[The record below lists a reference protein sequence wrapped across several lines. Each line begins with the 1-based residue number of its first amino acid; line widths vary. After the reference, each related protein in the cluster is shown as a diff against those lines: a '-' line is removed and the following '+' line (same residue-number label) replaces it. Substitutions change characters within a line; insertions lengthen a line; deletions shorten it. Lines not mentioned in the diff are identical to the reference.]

1 MPDCIVV
8 AEDEDGIRNNLLRLL
23 RIEGF
28 EVYAGRNGREALE
41 LVRKH
46 RPQLVLSDVM
56 MPEMSGH
63 ELVAAMRA
71 DAELAATPAV
81 LLTARAD
88 RTDVREGMN
97 VGADDYLTKPFQ
109 RDELLACI
117 RSRLDKSRQQQAAL
131 QQLAAQAH
139 RLTHYDSLTGLP
151 NRAHFQLLLGQALR
165 SLPVGQ
171 AQGIALWIVGID
183 NLAQQAQVLDAG
195 DWDAWVR
202 RLGARLGDGFV
213 EWVQGPAG
221 TVTLARM
228 GDDRFVAMVTGWP
241 LSRPMLE
248 VARPMLELLQA
259 PVMVAA
265 EPIHAGISIGHV
277 LVEDSSLGTNAI
289 FGRLE
294 LALAS
299 ARTQAGERVAA
310 FSSDLAAELS
320 ETWRLHGD
328 LHRAVEAGQIEAFFQ
343 PQIHLPSGRLEGFE
357 ALMRW
362 RHPALGL
369 VSPGRFIPLAE
380 DNGQIVAMGR
390 WILERAC
397 QVAARW
403 PQPYRIAV
411 NLSARQFADS
421 SLPDVVQA
429 ALRAS
434 GLPAH
439 RLELEITEST
449 VMQDLQRTL
458 DLLRTLKGMGVELA
472 IDDFGTGYS
481 SLAYLKRFPLDV
493 LKIDQSFVRHLCTDA
508 DDRAIAQAVV
518 QLARSLRLRVVAE
531 GVETHEQEE
540 VLRGMACETV
550 QGYLHGKPMAES
562 DLAAW
567 LQRPD
572 PPAATSS

>member
-28 EVYAGRNGREALE
+28 EVHAGRNGREALE

-46 RPQLVLSDVM
+46 RPQLLLSDVM

-63 ELVAAMRA
+63 ELVAAIRA

-97 VGADDYLTKPFQ
+97 IGADDYLTKPFQ

-151 NRAHFQLLLGQALR
+151 NRAHFQLLLTQALR

-195 DWDAWVR
+195 DWEAWVR
-202 RLGARLGDGFV
+202 RLGVRLGDGFV

-228 GDDRFVAMVTGWP
+228 GDDRFVAMATGWS
-241 LSRPMLE
+241 LSRPMVE
-248 VARPMLELLQA
+248 VARPMLDLLQA
-259 PVMVAA
+259 PVMIGAA
-265 EPIHAGISIGHV
+265 SIHAGISVGHV
-277 LVEDSSLGTNAI
+277 LVEDASLNTNAI

-299 ARTQAGERVAA
+299 ARAQAGERVAA

-320 ETWRLHGD
+320 ETWRLHSD

-397 QVAARW
+397 QVAASW

-531 GVETHEQEE
+531 GVETREQED
-540 VLRGMACETV
+540 VLRGMDCETV

-567 LQRPD
+567 LQRDD
-572 PPAATSS
+572 PASASS